1 KLGRIGL
8 KEENTRS
15 GGQIPDRVFTT
26 FGRPRSREGPGHSS
40 KIPGRGLWRLTG
52 DSSLERNGAL
62 QRYPVETQNTRP
74 GISTGYRDQAADLRK
89 EKA

>member
-1 KLGRIGL
+1 MSYFRSRRWNRGGETSSGSKGAKLGRIGL

-40 KIPGRGLWRLTG
+40 KIPGRG
-52 DSSLERNGAL
+52 
-62 QRYPVETQNTRP
+62 
-74 GISTGYRDQAADLRK
+74 
-89 EKA
+89 